1 MPAYS
6 WATCCPCAP
15 RRHRGEKFKRNTLLE
30 EEACLAATEV
40 RVLVNVMI
48 SQCSSLRAI
57 VQPRADVPE
66 EEARLAT
73 TEVGFKA

>member
-1 MPAYS
+1 LGGVSRLTA
-6 WATCCPCAP
+6 
-15 RRHRGEKFKRNTLLE
+15 GDLL
-30 EEACLAATEV
+30 A
-40 RVLVNVMI
+40 
-48 SQCSSLRAI
+48 LRAI